1 MFERGAVMTE
11 HPIIGGELVQEA
23 IDEAHLAA
31 IRAKEAADQTRAF
44 VLKHVQKLR
53 GQTMPVEIYSVSN
66 QTHYNCVI
74 VNDSLL
80 LSYVEAE
87 EMITRLIGEEQ

>member
-1 MFERGAVMTE
+1 MTDY
-11 HPIIGGELVQEA
+11 PIIGGELVQEA

-44 VLKHVQKLR
+44 VLQHVQKLR
-53 GQTMPVEIYSVSN
+53 GQTLPVEIYSVQNLPS
-66 QTHYNCVI
+66 HSCVI
-74 VNDSLL
+74 VNDSIL

-87 EMITRLIGEEQ
+87 EMIRKLGVDN